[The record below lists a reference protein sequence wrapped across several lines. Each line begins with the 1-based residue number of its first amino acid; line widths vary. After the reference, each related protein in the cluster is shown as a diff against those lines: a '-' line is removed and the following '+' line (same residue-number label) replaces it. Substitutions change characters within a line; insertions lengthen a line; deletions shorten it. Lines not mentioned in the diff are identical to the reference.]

1 MVWIYIQR
9 QGNVVAILDLQMHV
23 TVLPTNPKYEL
34 LLAVSALNKFSVK
47 VTKKRK
53 KVHHDDNSTEE
64 REEEEHGE
72 EQEMPYVK

>member
-1 MVWIYIQR
+1 MVWIHIQR

-53 KVHHDDNSTEE
+53 KVHHDGTGY
-64 REEEEHGE
+64 RRTEEEEHGE